1 MTGTSSRRLAVL
13 AAASLSV
20 WFAAAALADF
30 VATSPE
36 VLGQTC
42 TAAGKCSDPFVI
54 DAIQDAAGK
63 AIEIKSLK
71 SVSNYDA
78 AKGECRVDVRP
89 SNPPNPDLTAFTR
102 ATYLQDQHGSMGK
115 ITVDFVFFH
124 CKQQ

>member
-1 MTGTSSRRLAVL
+1 MTRASTSRLALVTAALLGVSL
-13 AAASLSV
+13 AAP
-20 WFAAAALADF
+20 ALADF

-42 TAAGKCSDPFVI
+42 TVAGKCSDPFVI

-63 AIEIKSLK
+63 AIEIRSLK
-71 SVSNYDA
+71 SVSNFDA
-78 AKGECRVDVRP
+78 AKGECRIDVKP
-89 SNPPNPDLTAFTR
+89 TNPPNPDLTAFTR

-115 ITVDFVFFH
+115 IFVDFVFFH

>member
-1 MTGTSSRRLAVL
+1 MTRISTRRLAVA
-13 AAASLSV
+13 AAASLNV
-20 WFAAAALADF
+20 WAAAPALADF

-54 DAIQDAAGK
+54 DAIQDSAGK
-63 AIEIKSLK
+63 AIEVKSLK

-78 AKGECRVDVRP
+78 AKGECRIDVKP
-89 SNPPNPDLTAFTR
+89 TNPPNPDLTAFTR

-115 ITVDFVFFH
+115 IFVDFVYFH

>member
-1 MTGTSSRRLAVL
+1 MTRISTRRLAVA
-13 AAASLSV
+13 AAASLNV
-20 WFAAAALADF
+20 WAAAPALADF

-63 AIEIKSLK
+63 AIEVTSLK

-78 AKGECRVDVRP
+78 AKGECRIDTKP
-89 SNPPNPDLTAFTR
+89 TNPPNPDLTAFTR

-115 ITVDFVFFH
+115 IFVDFVYFH